1 MLNNTLFVLFLIS
14 YVALIVALIKGMNA
28 TVVLIAIGV
37 FWAILGGTGGLDILN
52 VFIGENISGKAGA
65 LMTILFGSWFAQVLV
80 YTGVVKSVIRTAV
93 ELGGDKPKIVVVI
106 IMMVVGLLFTS
117 LFSIGP
123 VIAVGVI
130 VLPVLISLGIKPRIA
145 VVAFGLPVGIST
157 MINVSQY
164 AVLRGIVPKGED
176 VPEAFGAPWTPY
188 AFIAFGIAMV
198 ISIVGVLIY
207 MSLSDRKKGRGKV
220 KSWAAKK
227 KVYDH
232 DEIDFVPWY
241 VCLATFIPVILV
253 IAFKVNIFSAFIIG
267 SVYAIVTT
275 RFVYRGVRVFPT
287 ISKTFKNGLSES
299 SGMVMY
305 MICTYVLISGAS
317 AIRPILQESVGHI
330 LPTTT
335 LGLSLLIALGVPFLM
350 YRGPLAIGGA
360 GAALFAT
367 LSAIGAIPP
376 QFLWMIAFTVSGIHY
391 GVDPTNSSNIWTCA
405 YAKVKPIDFIKTSL
419 PISWAFG
426 VAIIAILYFMH
437 G

>member
-1 MLNNTLFVLFLIS
+1 MLNNMLFILFLVS
-14 YVALIVALIKGMNA
+14 YAALFFALIKGKNA
-28 TVVLIAIGV
+28 TLVLLATGI
-37 FWAILGGTGGLDILN
+37 FWAILGGTGGIDILN
-52 VFIGENISGKAGA
+52 VFIGENIAGKGGA

-80 YTGVVKSVIRTAV
+80 HTGVVKTIIRAAV
-93 ELGGDKPKIVVVI
+93 ELGGDKPKVVVGVIMIVVS
-106 IMMVVGLLFTS
+106 LLFTS

-157 MINVSQY
+157 MLNVSQY
-164 AVLRGIVPKGED
+164 AVLRGIVPGGD
-176 VPEAFGAPWTPY
+176 NIPTAFGTPWTPY
-188 AFIAFGIAMV
+188 AFIVFGVAMT
-198 ISIVGVLIY
+198 ISIIGVLLT
-207 MSLSDRKKGRGKV
+207 MSLSDKKKRRGKV
-220 KSWAAKK
+220 KSWASKI

-241 VCLATFIPVILV
+241 VCIATFIPVVLV
-253 IAFKVNIFSAFIIG
+253 IAFKINIFSSFIIG
-267 SVYAIVTT
+267 AIYAIATAKT
-275 RFVYRGVRVFPT
+275 VYRGVRMFPT
-287 ISKTFKNGLSES
+287 ISKTFKNGISES

-317 AIRPILQESVGHI
+317 AIRPILQESVGNI

-335 LGLSLLIALGVPFLM
+335 LGISILIALGVPLLM

-367 LSAIGAIPP
+367 LGAIGAIPP

-391 GVDPTNSSNIWTCA
+391 GVDPTNSSNIWACA
-405 YAKVKPIDFIKTSL
+405 YAKVKPKDFIKTSL

-426 VAIIAILYFMH
+426 AAIVAILYFMH